1 MHAYYTTREDNPLK
15 KMQSLIVIACKILR
29 IIFTILRMGCRYDQ
43 MKMLRDIKRPQRE
56 SAQAA

>member
-29 IIFTILRMGCRYDQ
+29 IIFTILRTGCRYAP
-43 MKMLRDIKRPQRE
+43 MKMLRDIKRKIK
-56 SAQAA
+56 